1 LQTIADQARAHLK
14 PGAWLLLEHGYNQ
27 AEAVCQILKQKGYTD
42 VQSRK
47 DLAGIVRCSGGQRA
61 EVK

>member
-1 LQTIADQARAHLK
+1 
-14 PGAWLLLEHGYNQ
+14 
-27 AEAVCQILKQKGYTD
+27 VCQILKQKGYTD
-42 VQSRK
+42 EQSRN